1 MKKIMFSD
9 RFGLTQA
16 VKDEIKNNTRRVAKD
31 ICHSLV
37 SHVSELHNIEVGR
50 DGFTITYSNG
60 VRQHV
65 FPAFQIGDEVA
76 VAQSYK
82 DCGWGPDVL
91 QQTFIKK
98 PTVFP
103 DLDPVTPLCGWVDLP
118 LKYHEGWE
126 NKMFVLAGLMPCRI
140 RITNIRFERLQDI
153 SNEDCLRE
161 GIVRCIIDM
170 KMFAR
175 PTTCYTFDGDPNPM
189 PAYKTPKEAFA
200 TLIDKISGKG
210 TWDKNPWVFVYE
222 FEKIK

>member
-9 RFGLTQA
+9 RFGMTQA

-50 DGFTITYSNG
+50 DGFTITYSTG

-65 FPAFQIGDEVA
+65 FPAYQVGEEVA

-82 DCGWGPDVL
+82 VTAQYSRKWLDL
-91 QQTFIKK
+91 QLAANAQNIG
-98 PTVFP
+98 
-103 DLDPVTPLCGWVDLP
+103 DLFDSG
-118 LKYHEGWE
+118 GWE
-126 NKMFVLAGLMPCRI
+126 NKMYVSAYYCPLRI

-161 GIVRCIIDM
+161 GIHRVRISG
-170 KMFAR
+170 KAFSR
-175 PTTCYTFDGDPNPM
+175 PVTCYTFNGDTKPM
-189 PAYKTPKEAFA
+189 PTYMTPKEAFA
-200 TLIDKISGKG
+200 ALIDEINGKG
-210 TWDKNPWVFVYE
+210 TWEKNPWVFVYE
-222 FEKIK
+222 FELVK